1 MGPPG
6 VPAYSLWGVTR
17 PQHREGHPGRV
28 RGLTEIRRQNQ
39 ESREA
44 KEVSVLGRVAEKRRL
59 RGTAPEICSGPLSL
73 CAVRSLHVRKPLRLE
88 RSSKKEQAE

>member
-1 MGPPG
+1 MGLPG

-28 RGLTEIRRQNQ
+28 RGLPEIRRQNQ

-44 KEVSVLGRVAEKRRL
+44 KEVSVLGEVAEKRRL
-59 RGTAPEICSGPLSL
+59 REAAPEICSGPLSL
-73 CAVRSLHVRKPLRLE
+73 RAVHSLHVRKPLRLE

>member
-1 MGPPG
+1 MGPPS

-39 ESREA
+39 ESR
-44 KEVSVLGRVAEKRRL
+44 RPRR
-59 RGTAPEICSGPLSL
+59 
-73 CAVRSLHVRKPLRLE
+73 
-88 RSSKKEQAE
+88 